1 MKKKTQP
8 QVIEKTNN
16 KKEILIGIIPSVLA
30 LLLFGLSY
38 IIPSIPEKM
47 KLTVMLLIYFI
58 ITLII

>member
-38 IIPSIPEKM
+38 IIPSIPEK
-47 KLTVMLLIYFI
+47 KIGRAHV
-58 ITLII
+58 